1 MLRFGLRGESEME
14 KKIEMLLKML
24 DELTEEE
31 IEEVIMAFCSLL
43 QCEQCQSANQADLLS
58 RN

>member
-1 MLRFGLRGESEME
+1 ME

-31 IEEVIMAFCSLL
+31 IEEVIRAYAETV
-43 QCEQCQSANQADLLS
+43 QPEQG
-58 RN
+58 